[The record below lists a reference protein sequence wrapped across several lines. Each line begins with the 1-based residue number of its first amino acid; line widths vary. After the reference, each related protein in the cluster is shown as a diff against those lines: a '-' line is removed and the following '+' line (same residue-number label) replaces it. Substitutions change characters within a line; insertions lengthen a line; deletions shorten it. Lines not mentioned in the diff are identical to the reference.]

1 MRAILALDSD
11 RVTEA
16 REQVVELLAAMEE
29 FADVE
34 EVMATLVSLPR
45 IQVRSGHC
53 QEALHTAE
61 RCSRVMARTA
71 PALYAAALAA
81 AAGGTAEEARQ
92 LAEQSARA
100 AEADGDQLFLLRSL
114 AVLGQA
120 GLLMP
125 ATRGAAFAVDALQ
138 RVRQLGAAMCAA
150 DPPLLHWYGDLAEAL
165 VFLGETVR
173 RKRVRPSSARLA
185 PMCPATPLAAC
196 WRLWIGPRG
205 FGRRRSAGRR
215 TGRRDCARRW
225 TGA

>member
-1 MRAILALDSD
+1 M
-11 RVTEA
+11 TEA

-61 RCSRVMARTA
+61 RCSHVMARTA

-120 GLLMP
+120 GLLAGDPRGGLRGRRVAARQTTRRCHVRRGP
-125 ATRGAAFAVDALQ
+125 A
-138 RVRQLGAAMCAA
+138 
-150 DPPLLHWYGDLAEAL
+150 LAAL
-165 VFLGETVR
+165 VR
-173 RKRVRPSSARLA
+173 RP
-185 PMCPATPLAAC
+185 
-196 WRLWIGPRG
+196 
-205 FGRRRSAGRR
+205 GRSPGVP
-215 TGRRDCARRW
+215 G
-225 TGA
+225 